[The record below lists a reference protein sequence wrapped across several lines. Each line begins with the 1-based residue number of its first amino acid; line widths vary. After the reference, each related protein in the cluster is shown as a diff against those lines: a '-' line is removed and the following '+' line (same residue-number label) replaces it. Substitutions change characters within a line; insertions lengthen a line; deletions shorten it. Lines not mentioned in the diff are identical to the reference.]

1 MSPFGKCF
9 MNYHMILPQPITA
22 VDKQVFYTVGTGDLR
37 IEVPNGKSSTP
48 IILKDVLHAP
58 DMGVMIV
65 TINCITKAG
74 YTVLF
79 DHKCCQIRDKNNR
92 HVGNILVSIMGLYKV
107 ERMYAAVTKVEH
119 IDLAMLHRCLA
130 HIDLAMLHRCLTH
143 IALDAICKMINSSVL
158 EGVELMD
165 KGPMA
170 TCETCKQAKATCKQI
185 RKECKA
191 PLADTV
197 GAETHMDLWGP
208 SPAPSMGGRR
218 YYVMFTDDHSHYS
231 LLTVLCM
238 KDKMLKAYK
247 AYATWM
253 YTQHSVRIKQLW
265 SDRGGEYT
273 GNECTKFLMEQGMEC
288 RLTTHDT
295 PQHNRVTESLN
306 WHIME
311 HVCACLIQS
320 RLPKSLWA
328 EATNFIIWVKNRTT
342 TKVLGDVM
350 PHKKLTRWK
359 PNLAR
364 VPEWGQ

>member
-1 MSPFGKCF
+1 MLCELLH
-9 MNYHMILPQPITA
+9 NTA
-22 VDKQVFYTVGTGDLR
+22 ADKQVFYTVGTGDLR
-37 IEVPNGKSSTP
+37 IEVPNGESSTP

-58 DMGVMIV
+58 DMGVAIV
-65 TINCITKAG
+65 TINRITKAR

-79 DHKCCQIRDKNNR
+79 NHECCWICDKNNR

-107 ERMYAAVTKVEH
+107 ERMYAVVTKVKC

-130 HIDLAMLHRCLTH
+130 HI
-143 IALDAICKMINSSVL
+143 ALDAIHKMINSGAL
-158 EGVELMD
+158 EGIELMD
-165 KGPMA
+165 DGPMA
-170 TCETCKQAKATCKQI
+170 ICETCKQAKATRKQI
-185 RKECKA
+185 QKEHKA
-191 PLADTV
+191 PLTDMV
-197 GAETHMDLWGP
+197 GMETHMDLWGP

-218 YYVMFTDDHSHYS
+218 YYVTFTDDHSCYS
-231 LLTVLCM
+231 SLTMLHT
-238 KDKMLKAYK
+238 KDKMLEVYK

-311 HVCACLIQS
+311 H
-320 RLPKSLWA
+320 
-328 EATNFIIWVKNRTT
+328 
-342 TKVLGDVM
+342 
-350 PHKKLTRWK
+350 
-359 PNLAR
+359 
-364 VPEWGQ
+364 